1 MGLVFLFFLAF
12 VWVFIPFLDEEEDLF
27 VPPEAAFL
35 VPGEPARAEADFF
48 APAEP
53 VRAALDF
60 FAPAEPAFFAPAEPA
75 RAALD
80 FFVPAEPA
88 FFAPAE
94 PARAEVDF
102 FAPAEPALRV
112 PPEADEAAAL
122 LAPLA
127 RVRVPLPEPPAPTL
141 WDFASL
147 SKPAGLR
154 RCSVLLMLPNRSMLP
169 L

>member
-12 VWVFIPFLDEEEDLF
+12 VWVFIPFLDEEEVLF

-35 VPGEPARAEADFF
+35 
-48 APAEP
+48 
-53 VRAALDF
+53 
-60 FAPAEPAFFAPAEPA
+60 
-75 RAALD
+75 
-80 FFVPAEPA
+80 
-88 FFAPAE
+88 APAE

-102 FAPAEPALRV
+102 FVPVELVLFAPVALVFFAPVEPARAEVDFFVPALPVFFAPAEPALRV
-112 PPEADEAAAL
+112 PPGADEAAAL
-122 LAPLA
+122 LAPLERA
-127 RVRVPLPEPPAPTL
+127 RVPLLEPPAPTL